1 MPSNKEVA
9 AHPSSPLFLK
19 YQKMYERNPRSRCF
33 APLAEIYRKMGMADK
48 AVVILRDGI
57 SYHPTYLMGHLGLA
71 SCYADLGQYQLA
83 YATLRP
89 IVAQNRDNIRLQRL
103 FARICQELGL
113 VREAV
118 ETYKFLLFVNPKDQ
132 ESSEAL
138 AHLENA
144 TSAPVILEQAA
155 DGPAYVA
162 TDELRNTPQESE
174 FDADQW
180 STVDWAT
187 QAQKALAEVK
197 TAPTTPEEFAA
208 LAQGSSLTSVL
219 AQATSASS
227 PGATAAAAS
236 TASAEE
242 AAENFVIEEAE
253 KKAQANVQ
261 DLKTKIT
268 GEPPSSLSGAAQFLV
283 EPADPELSD
292 QTIESLVKTDLK
304 TMKAEQAARPVVTL
318 TLVDL
323 YCAQGHYQK
332 ALDILNKIQTLNP
345 DDTKTAAKIA
355 EVEQLLAAAK
365 DTPLVNAD
373 RETKKGKIASFF
385 DHRQTTRTSPASS
398 SSSATGPDASVKVQ
412 VGAIREESLKSS
424 AVADEGHDRLMD
436 AFAAQQAKALQQA
449 DHPLAAA
456 EAYVQRVEKRFNL
469 FLAALKKQAAQHI
482 R

>member
-1 MPSNKEVA
+1 MPNNKEVA
-9 AHPSSPLFLK
+9 ALPSSPLFLK

-103 FARICQELGL
+103 FARICQELGY

-144 TSAPVILEQAA
+144 SSSPVILTDSAS
-155 DGPAYVA
+155 GLAYVA

-174 FDADQW
+174 VDVDQW
-180 STVDWAT
+180 NTVDWAA
-187 QAQKALAEVK
+187 QAQKALADVK
-197 TAPTTPEEFAA
+197 TAPTTAEEFAA
-208 LAQGSSLTSVL
+208 LAQGSTL
-219 AQATSASS
+219 ASS
-227 PGATAAAAS
+227 LRTSSSPAPKDVAP
-236 TASAEE
+236 EE
-242 AAENFVIEEAE
+242 VAENFVVEEAE
-253 KKAQANVQ
+253 KKAKSEVQ
-261 DLKTKIT
+261 TLKQKVT
-268 GEPPSSLSGAAQFLV
+268 GETSSSSSPALNRAAQFLV

-292 QTIESLVKTDLK
+292 QTIESLVKTDIK

-332 ALDILNKIQTLNP
+332 ALDILTKIKVLNP
-345 DDTKTAAKIA
+345 DDEKTTAKIA
-355 EVEQLLAAAK
+355 EVEKLLAAAK
-365 DTPLVNAD
+365 DTPLVDAGPG
-373 RETKKGKIASFF
+373 ESKGKIASFF
-385 DHRQTTRTSPASS
+385 AHHKASEDVASS
-398 SSSATGPDASVKVQ
+398 ELGEKVRKIELATLAD
-412 VGAIREESLKSS
+412 ENKSS
-424 AVADEGHDRLMD
+424 LGVPVADEGRHRLMD
-436 AFAAQQAKALQQA
+436 AFTAQQAKALQQDA
-449 DHPLAAA
+449 QSPLAA

-469 FLAALKKQAAQHI
+469 FLSAIKKTAAQHV